1 MGGWG
6 YVVLAYGI
14 VWSVLVI
21 YWLSL
26 RKRMYRAEAKLSQ
39 IESSPKMASHG

>member
-1 MGGWG
+1 MDGWG
-6 YVVLAYGI
+6 YVILAYGI
-14 VWSVLVI
+14 VWTALVV

-26 RKRMYRAEAKLSQ
+26 KRRLQRAEAKLSH